1 MVTGRSPKK
10 LRLLVT
16 LGVGAMVVFL
26 STWIRYQWP
35 DQQLLSTVLLLVAIV
50 GTGLTVW
57 KITHS
62 Q

>member
-1 MVTGRSPKK
+1 MVMGRAPT
-10 LRLLVT
+10 LRVLVT

-35 DQQLLSTVLLLVAIV
+35 DQQLLSTALLLVAIV
-50 GTGLTVW
+50 GTGLAVW